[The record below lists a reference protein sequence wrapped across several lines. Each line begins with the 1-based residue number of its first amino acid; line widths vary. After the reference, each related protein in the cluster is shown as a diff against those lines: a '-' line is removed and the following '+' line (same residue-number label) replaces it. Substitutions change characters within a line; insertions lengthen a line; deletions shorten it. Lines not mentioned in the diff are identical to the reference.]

1 MLSWLLPIFAFGIL
15 ILILIDR
22 GPDLFGKEGKQVQ
35 MKGVERKPRKNYS
48 EISQD
53 SRKSGTPA

>member
-15 ILILIDR
+15 ILILVDR